1 MFVGDMMT
9 EEGTTMTLESMKS
22 TFNVNV
28 NILHYF
34 RIRKLIKSSTRD
46 FKDANPSKLQHPNCP
61 FHLKILLK
69 QNRGCRE
76 FYNIFLN
83 SKQQT
88 LPLCE
93 IFWTFLVETENKPV
107 FWNNIYK
114 STFKCVRDNAVISMQ
129 YKILFNIIPTKEYLF
144 KSQNFQ

>member
-1 MFVGDMMT
+1 MT
-9 EEGTTMTLESMKS
+9 EEGRTMTLESMKS

-46 FKDANPSKLQHPNCP
+46 FKDENPSKLQHPNCP

-83 SKQQT
+83 SKQLT

-114 STFKCVRDNAVISMQ
+114 STFKCVLDNVVISMQ
-129 YKILFNIIPTKEYLF
+129 YKILFNIIPTKE
-144 KSQNFQ
+144 